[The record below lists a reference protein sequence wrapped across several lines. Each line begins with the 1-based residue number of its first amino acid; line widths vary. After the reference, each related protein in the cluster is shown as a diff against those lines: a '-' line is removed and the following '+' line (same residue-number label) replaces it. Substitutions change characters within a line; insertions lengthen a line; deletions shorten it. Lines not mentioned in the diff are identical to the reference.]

1 VLRVSGAAVLR
12 MTALE
17 EAGRPGAM
25 EASSAPPTRLSG
37 ARMVGLSVW
46 SRSMWSLGGHN
57 QSEMGFVELS
67 ADEARVI
74 AALPESASRRVPWQ
88 HFIAQRVFW

>member
-1 VLRVSGAAVLR
+1 

-37 ARMVGLSVW
+37 ARMVDYPYGVGLCGRLVDITT
-46 SRSMWSLGGHN
+46 
-57 QSEMGFVELS
+57 EMGFVELS
-67 ADEARVI
+67 AYEARVI

-88 HFIAQRVFW
+88 HFIAQRVFR